1 MTIEE
6 FGRRTNVSRE
16 TLERLDR
23 YADLLDRWHKM
34 MSLVSGA
41 SLQDMWRRHFFD
53 SAQLFNLLPANPS
66 PLVDLG
72 SGAGFPGL
80 VLAIMGVPNVT
91 LIESSRKKCS
101 FLQEVARET
110 DTDVEIFAGR
120 IEQFRAPELAHTIT
134 ARALAP
140 LDKLLELAEPL
151 LAPGGQ
157 YLFMKGARAEEELTV
172 AQKKWHIEVERIRSL
187 SDDQATILRITSLK
201 IRGHEHDPR

>member
-120 IEQFRAPELAHTIT
+120 IEQFRAPELARTIT

-187 SDDQATILRITSLK
+187 SDDQATILRITGLK

>member
-1 MTIEE
+1 MTMEE

-110 DTDVEIFAGR
+110 DTEVEIFAGR
-120 IEQFRAPELAHTIT
+120 IEQFRAPEPARTIT

-187 SDDQATILRITSLK
+187 SDDQATILRITGLK